1 MKHKKY
7 QPLFKELPLLLSFF
21 VLLVPFFVFA
31 QGSTLVNPLQF
42 NTIQDFLKGVLG
54 AVMYIGLPIIAL
66 IIVYSGFLFI
76 TSQGNTEKIR
86 AAKYNFMWVVIGTG
100 VFLGAWA
107 LTGIIAGTINL
118 LRDNI

>member
-1 MKHKKY
+1 MKRSK
-7 QPLFKELPLLLSFF
+7 QRSVIQELPALLASLTLLLF
-21 VLLVPFFVFA
+21 PFFIYA
-31 QGSTLVNPLQF
+31 QTSLVNPLQF
-42 NTIQDFLKGVLG
+42 GTIQDFLKGLLG

-76 TSQGNTEKIR
+76 TARGNSEKIK
-86 AAKYNFMWVVIGTG
+86 AAIYNFQWVVIGTG

-107 LTGIIAGTINL
+107 LTGIIAGTINM

>member
-1 MKHKKY
+1 MSY
-7 QPLFKELPLLLSFF
+7 RNSFWREVRILAISFPILLM
-21 VLLVPFFVFA
+21 PFFVMA
-31 QGSTLVNPLQF
+31 QGRLENPLQF
-42 NTIQDFLKGVLG
+42 SSIQDFLKGLLG

-76 TSQGNTEKIR
+76 TARGNSEKIKQ
-86 AAKYNFMWVVIGTG
+86 AIYNFQWVVIGTG

-107 LTGIIAGTINL
+107 LTGIIAGTINM